1 MDEVDGRTG
10 RALARQNRTNW
21 AIERRDPQ
29 LFVVRSSD
37 SCCESLAGHAAAD
50 YESPPQPFES
60 ARALVALLAGR
71 TCLEE
76 IVVGEYALA
85 VAGGRRTVTLEAAR

>member
-10 RALARQNRTNW
+10 RALARQNRTNG
-21 AIERRDPQ
+21 AIERDPQ
-29 LFVVRSSD
+29 LFVVRSSE

-50 YESPPQPFES
+50 YESPPQPFEA

-76 IVVGEYALA
+76 IVVGEYAVA
-85 VAGGRRTVTLEAAR
+85 VAGGRRTITLETAR

>member
-10 RALARQNRTNW
+10 GALAQQNRTNG
-21 AIERRDPQ
+21 AIERDPQ
-29 LFVVRSSD
+29 LFVVRSSE
-37 SCCESLAGHAAAD
+37 SCCESLAGHAAGD
-50 YESPPQPFES
+50 CESPPQPFEA

-76 IVVGEYALA
+76 IVEGEYAVA
-85 VAGGRRTVTLEAAR
+85 VAGGRRTVTLGVAR